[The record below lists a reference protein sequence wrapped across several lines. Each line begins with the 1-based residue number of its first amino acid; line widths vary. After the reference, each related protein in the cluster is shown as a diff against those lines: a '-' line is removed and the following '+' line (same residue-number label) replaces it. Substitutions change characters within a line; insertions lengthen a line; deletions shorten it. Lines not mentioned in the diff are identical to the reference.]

1 MKKKIWTL
9 LLALLMAL
17 AVMTGCS
24 QEDIDTAF
32 EVAETVI
39 DVANALESAETPA
52 PSTPTPKPQTPSTP
66 APTPTPEVPA
76 TPAPTPEAEPED
88 IIDPDGEYSSP
99 EDVAAYLHTY
109 GKLPKNF
116 LTKNEARD
124 LGWDN
129 SKGNLWDVA
138 PGMSIGGDRFGNY
151 EGLLPEGK
159 YTECD
164 VNYAGGYR
172 GSERLVFDKDGNIYY
187 TADHY
192 KSFEKLY

>member
-1 MKKKIWTL
+1 MKKRLSL
-9 LLALLMAL
+9 LLALLMLL
-17 AVMTGCS
+17 AVFTGCS

-39 DVANALESAETPA
+39 DIANATENSAETPA
-52 PSTPTPKPQTPSTP
+52 PSTPTPQAQATP
-66 APTPTPEVPA
+66 APTATPE
-76 TPAPTPEAEPED
+76 TTPEAEPEPELP
-88 IIDPDGEYSSP
+88 DPDGEYTSP
-99 EDVAAYLHTY
+99 EDVAAYLHAY
-109 GKLPKNF
+109 GQLPKNF
-116 LTKNEARD
+116 LSKNEARD
-124 LGWDN
+124 LGWDS

-172 GSERLVFDKDGNIYY
+172 GSERLVFDKNGNIYY

>member
-1 MKKKIWTL
+1 MNKKLLII

-17 AVMTGCS
+17 AVFTGCS
-24 QEDIDTAF
+24 QSDIDTAF
-32 EVAETVI
+32 DVAETVI
-39 DVANALESAETPA
+39 DIANALESEESPAPDASVQQTPA
-52 PSTPTPKPQTPSTP
+52 
-66 APTPTPEVPA
+66 PA
-76 TPAPTPEAEPED
+76 TPAPEAAATPAPAPEAEPED

-109 GKLPKNF
+109 GRLPKNF

-172 GSERLVFDKDGNIYY
+172 GSERLVFDTDGNIYY

-192 KSFEKLY
+192 ESFEKLY